1 MIKKICI
8 LDYGSGNVKSVQ
20 YAFERL
26 GYESSISNLPEVISN
41 SSHLVLPGVGSYGAA
56 MEKIQK
62 KLPLEKIDLEI
73 KAGKP
78 ILGICVGMQV
88 FSSIGFEFGE
98 WKGLNY
104 FENSEVREI
113 NTSLPKPHI
122 GWNNVELN
130 QNHELMRE
138 IPDYA
143 DFYFVHS
150 FIFSGVGE
158 VNTIATSTYGEDF
171 ASVIAND
178 NIMGTQFHPEKSQKY
193 GLQLLSNFAGFRS

>member
-1 MIKKICI
+1 MKKICI

-20 YAFERL
+20 NAFERL
-26 GYESSISNLPEVISN
+26 GYDSFISNQPEVISN

-56 MEKIQK
+56 MEKIQQN
-62 KLPLEKIDLEI
+62 LPLEKIDSEI

-98 WKGLNY
+98 WKGLDY

-113 NTSLPKPHI
+113 KTSLPKPHI
-122 GWNNVELN
+122 GWNNVELV
-130 QNHELMRE
+130 QDHGLMRG
-138 IPDYA
+138 IPDNT

-150 FIFSGVGE
+150 FIFSGAGEINTVG
-158 VNTIATSTYGEDF
+158 TSTYSEEF
-171 ASVIAND
+171 AAVIANE

-193 GLQLLSNFAGFRS
+193 GLQLLSNFAGLAS

>member
-1 MIKKICI
+1 MKKICI

-20 YAFERL
+20 NAFERL
-26 GYESSISNLPEVISN
+26 GHDSLISNLPEVIAN

-56 MEKIQK
+56 MEKIQQN
-62 KLPLEKIDLEI
+62 LPLEKIDSEI

-88 FSSIGFEFGE
+88 FSSMGFEFGE
-98 WKGLNY
+98 WKGLDY

-113 NTSLPKPHI
+113 KTSLPKPHI
-122 GWNNVELN
+122 GWNNVEFA
-130 QNHELMRE
+130 QDHELMRG
-138 IPDYA
+138 IPDNT

-158 VNTIATSTYGEDF
+158 VNTVGTSTYSEEF
-171 ASVIAND
+171 AAVIANE

-193 GLQLLSNFAGFRS
+193 GLQLLSNFAGLG